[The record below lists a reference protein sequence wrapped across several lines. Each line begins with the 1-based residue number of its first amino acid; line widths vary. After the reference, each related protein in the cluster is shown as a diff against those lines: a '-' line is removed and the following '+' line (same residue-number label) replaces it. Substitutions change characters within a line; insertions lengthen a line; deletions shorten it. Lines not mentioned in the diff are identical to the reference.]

1 MIKVEGH
8 SNLERDES
16 SSAIVSTDYTGYL
29 AVKKR
34 RESFQNNRD
43 DINTLKEEVGQM
55 KNLITTLIE
64 KLNGK
69 DS

>member
-1 MIKVEGH
+1 MKVEGH
-8 SNLERDES
+8 SNLIRDEH
-16 SSAIVSTDYTGYL
+16 SSAIVSTDYNGYL

-34 RESFQNNRD
+34 RELQKKTTE